1 MAEYPDNSHSA
12 RESQAQQTVA
22 NGIQSVEK
30 RFEKVVSGTAKIKKK
45 SIFRQTVDL
54 FLPADMAL
62 VKDHIVNEVVVPG
75 VKKVIAGVCSEILG
89 FPITN
94 LDRISV
100 LSDRKNYQ
108 TVSYNTI
115 STNNSSTVKYSKPTY
130 GFNYEDVI
138 FETRGDAEFVL
149 DQLEAAIE
157 QFHVVSV
164 GDLLDLAGISSN
176 NYAMKNKY
184 GWTDLRSAKVVMV
197 SDGYAL
203 QMPRAIQI

>member
-12 RESQAQQTVA
+12 KETQQTKRV
-22 NGIQSVEK
+22 NNSIKTGEK

-45 SIFRQTVDL
+45 SIFRQMMDL
-54 FLPADMAL
+54 FLPADMTV
-62 VKDHIVNEVVVPG
+62 VKDHIVNEVIVPG
-75 VKKVIAGVCSEILG
+75 IKKVIAGVCGEMLG
-89 FPITN
+89 FPIST
-94 LDRISV
+94 S
-100 LSDRKNYQ
+100 SDRRNYQ

-115 STNNSSTVKYSKPTY
+115 STNNSSATKYSKPTY